1 MTATRETIAAALSNA
16 PGIKGHARRPA
27 ALKRGDAYPLV
38 GALIRGRGLSFGY
51 SWRIVLILGGD
62 ERKADEMLPEALV
75 DIAVALQ
82 EADVLYVDSA
92 VPFIVPTEAGDIYA
106 AEITGRGE

>member
-1 MTATRETIAAALSNA
+1 MNTTREDIAAALSTIA
-16 PGIKGHARRPA
+16 GIKGYARRPK
-27 ALKRGDAYPLV
+27 ALAPGTAYPLI

-62 ERKADEMLPEALV
+62 ERKADEMLEAQLPE
-75 DIAVALQ
+75 IAVALQ

-106 AEITGRGE
+106 AEITGRSD

>member
-1 MTATRETIAAALSNA
+1 MTATRETIAAALSTA
-16 PGIKGHARRPA
+16 PGIKGHKTRPK
-27 ALKRGDAYPLV
+27 ALSRGDAYPLV
-38 GALIRGRGLSFGY
+38 GALIRGRGLSFAY

-62 ERKADEMLPEALV
+62 ERKADDMLPDALV

-92 VPFIVPTEAGDIYA
+92 VPFIVTTEAGDIYA